1 MRWLLKKKRQRLMII
16 KKMNKKTHIS
26 GEKNLQR
33 VIVALKITNKVT
45 DRVQEIKSINRVN
58 QLGM

>member
-26 GEKNLQR
+26 GKKNLQR
-33 VIVALKITNKVT
+33 VIVALQITNKVT